1 MTSTRPDGKHD
12 AWSLLLLKAERGLQ
26 DAQQQLA
33 QAQAREAQ
41 LLASE
46 QRVRAMLAE
55 YRRRQN
61 AALEEGQLMVDTL
74 NDRQFLGQVQQLM
87 DQSMRA
93 STQAR
98 LQREAQ
104 AKVVLAARAEVDK
117 ADKLQ
122 AHARAREQV
131 WRQRAEQKA
140 QDDLATMRFQWRS
153 A

>member
-1 MTSTRPDGKHD
+1 MPSLRQETRHD
-12 AWSLLLLKAERGLQ
+12 AWSLLLLKAQRAHQE
-26 DAQQQLA
+26 AQQQLA
-33 QAQAREAQ
+33 QAQTREAQ
-41 LLASE
+41 LQTSE

-61 AALEEGQLMVDTL
+61 AALEEGQMMADTL
-74 NDRQFLGQVQQLM
+74 NDRQFLGQLQQLL

-93 STQAR
+93 SAQAR
-98 LQREAQ
+98 RQREALAQ
-104 AKVVLAARAEVDK
+104 AVLAARAEVDK

-122 AHARAREQV
+122 AHARARERV
-131 WRQRAEQKA
+131 WRERVEQKA